1 MKRSLGILSAAIYI
15 AAAASPALAH
25 HSHPYFYDQ
34 CKSVTIEGRVESVQW
49 KDPHTVMVVRL
60 DDGTVYT
67 VDWMPLGGL
76 TRNQILGPAQEALVF
91 GARVSVT
98 GAPIRTLAE
107 IREHFPDF
115 TGPVNPRTIDPRLIR
130 RVGGDFSWG
139 TLPSDS
145 NPVNCNKG
153 K

>member
-1 MKRSLGILSAAIYI
+1 MKRSLGILSAAIYL
-15 AAAASPALAH
+15 ATAASPALAH
-25 HSHPYFYDQ
+25 HSHPYFYDW
-34 CKSVTIEGRVESVQW
+34 CKSVAIEGRVESVQW

-60 DDGTVYT
+60 DDGTAYT
-67 VDWMPLGGL
+67 VDWMPLGSL

-91 GARVSVT
+91 GARVAVT

-107 IREHFPDF
+107 IRAHFPDY
-115 TGPVNPRTIDPRLIR
+115 TTPVNPRTIDPWLIR

-139 TLPSDS
+139 SIPGAA
-145 NPVNCNKG
+145 PVNCTG